1 MTYSTKYPVNTMKH
15 SRISLLISSFAIA
28 IFGGLFMAAPSVQ
41 ATEITTSLINTAI
54 AKEESPEVLTA
65 EQRKAILKEVI
76 SASQHEIATLTET
89 LNDLKLDDAWS
100 LARDHFVATLA
111 TSSEYYTGLETR
123 LAEEDISLD
132 EIKSIAADLKEW
144 RETTYTPALKETG
157 NLILII
163 QTETVHGVVQ
173 LRATKI
179 GNDIKKLDKQ
189 KLVNTD
195 VLKKYLAQAEH
206 SLKNA
211 QILTDKAK
219 DIYFTASVVPF
230 QPKKEGSADKLN
242 SIAPQEQSPAEEL
255 AEIDSQDQVRD
266 LAKESLKEIKAAYE
280 LFFKMNDRIRK

>member
-1 MTYSTKYPVNTMKH
+1 MKYPVNTMKH
-15 SRISLLISSFAIA
+15 TRITLFISSFAIA
-28 IFGGLFMAAPSVQ
+28 IFGGLFMSAPSAQ
-41 ATEITTSLINTAI
+41 ATEITASLINTAI
-54 AKEESPEVLTA
+54 AKEESAETLTA

-76 SASQHEIATLTET
+76 SASQNEIKTLTDT

-111 TSSEYYTGLETR
+111 TSSKYYAGLEAR
-123 LAEEDISLD
+123 LAKEDISLD
-132 EIKSIAADLKEW
+132 EIKAIATDLKAW

-173 LRATKI
+173 LRAIKI

-195 VLKKYLAQAEH
+195 ALKKYLTQAEH

-211 QILTDKAK
+211 KILTDKAK
-219 DIYFTASVVPF
+219 GIYFTTSVAPL
-230 QPKKEGSADKLN
+230 QPKKEVSAEELKP
-242 SIAPQEQSPAEEL
+242 IAPQEQSPAEEL

>member
-1 MTYSTKYPVNTMKH
+1 MKH

>member
-1 MTYSTKYPVNTMKH
+1 MS
-15 SRISLLISSFAIA
+15 
-28 IFGGLFMAAPSVQ
+28 APSAQ
-41 ATEITTSLINTAI
+41 ATEITASLINTAI
-54 AKEESPEVLTA
+54 AKEESAETLTA

-76 SASQHEIATLTET
+76 SASQNEIKTLTDT

-111 TSSEYYTGLETR
+111 TSSKYYAGLEAR
-123 LAEEDISLD
+123 LAKEDISLD
-132 EIKSIAADLKEW
+132 EIKAIATDLKAW

-173 LRATKI
+173 LRAIKI

-195 VLKKYLAQAEH
+195 ALKKYLTQAEH

-211 QILTDKAK
+211 KILTDKAK
-219 DIYFTASVVPF
+219 GIYFTTSVAPL
-230 QPKKEGSADKLN
+230 QPKKEVSAEELKP
-242 SIAPQEQSPAEEL
+242 IAPQEQSPAEEL